1 MMGGVLPSAE
11 AAGLIV
17 LTIGFVMMV
26 AEVLG
31 AWQVELDTRPS
42 PAEVAERLIKELEDE
57 AAKEVRS

>member
-17 LTIGFVMMV
+17 LTVGFVMFV
-26 AEVLG
+26 TEVLIG
-31 AWQVELDTRPS
+31 WRVEQDTRPS
-42 PAEVAERLIKELEDE
+42 PAEVAELLIKELEDE